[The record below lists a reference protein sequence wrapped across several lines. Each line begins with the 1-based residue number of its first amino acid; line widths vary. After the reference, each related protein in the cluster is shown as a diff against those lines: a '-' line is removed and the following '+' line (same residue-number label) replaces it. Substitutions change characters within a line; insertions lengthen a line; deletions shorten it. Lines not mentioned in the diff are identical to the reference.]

1 MMSWEK
7 PYRTFILN
15 PANVHQSLLISSN
28 SNEANLDILSDAS
41 EDYLLDRKRAGQ
53 ILYQVTH
60 VTEKYIYL
68 LLL

>member
-1 MMSWEK
+1 MMWD
-7 PYRTFILN
+7 
-15 PANVHQSLLISSN
+15 LLISSN